1 MEEILADLVNTVRES
16 KERSNSNALLPT
28 IERIMNYTTD
38 CMGKVYVITGFR
50 NSKGP
55 FVTTID
61 E

>member
-16 KERSNSNALLPT
+16 KERSSSSALLPT

>member
-55 FVTTID
+55 FVTAID